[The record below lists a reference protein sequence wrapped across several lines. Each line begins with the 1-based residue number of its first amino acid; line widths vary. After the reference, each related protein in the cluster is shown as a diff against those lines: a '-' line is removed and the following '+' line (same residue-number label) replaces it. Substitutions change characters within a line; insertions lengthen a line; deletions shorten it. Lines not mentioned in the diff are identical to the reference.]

1 MSSPVD
7 PESPADG
14 PEPSSEAGSGPAA
27 AQRASPAVLLTL
39 GAAELAA
46 LAALGWGPTAFPWP
60 GLAWFGVAFAV
71 YVAAAATVAQR
82 GGEAWLI
89 WGTAIALR
97 IALLPLTPE
106 LSDDVYRY
114 LWDGHVQ
121 LSGVNPYLYAPA
133 AEELAAFRTDYHG
146 LINNPTVPTIYPP
159 LAQLTFLFIGL
170 LGGGVFG
177 AKLLWLGFDLAT
189 AWILGKVAVET
200 GRNPNL
206 AQILYLWSPLLVI
219 EVAWSAHLET
229 LGLFALSLTILMT
242 RKPLRAGSALALSAL
257 TKFAP
262 AVALPAL
269 VRRDGWRV
277 AIGFSATVLLL
288 YLPYASAGTSLFTGL
303 RTYGEHWW
311 FMKGPFV
318 ILESVFDDPANA
330 RRAVALIVLGVVGW
344 TTLRRYDT
352 ERALLW
358 ILGSGML
365 LTPTLHPWYVLWML
379 PMAALRASRPW
390 ILLSGLAFLGYFG
403 LGAYQE
409 TGEWLQPGI
418 VRAAMW
424 VPFLSLLAYEAL
436 LGGREP
442 HVVVGDVT

>member
-1 MSSPVD
+1 MVML
-7 PESPADG
+7 
-14 PEPSSEAGSGPAA
+14 AA
-27 AQRASPAVLLTL
+27 F

-46 LAALGWGPTAFPWP
+46 LSVLGWSPAADFPWP
-60 GLAWFGVAFAV
+60 GLALFGLAFV
-71 YVAAAATVAQR
+71 MYSGAATLVAKR
-82 GGEAWLI
+82 GASTWLI

-97 IALLPLTPE
+97 IVLLPLAPE

-133 AEELAAFRTDYHG
+133 AEELVGLRTEYHG
-146 LINNPTVPTIYPP
+146 LINNPTVSTIYPP
-159 LAQLTFLFIGL
+159 FAQLSFLFIAL
-170 LGGGVFG
+170 LGGGIYR
-177 AKLLWLGFDLAT
+177 AKLLWLAFDLAT
-189 AWILGKVAVET
+189 AWILGKVAVGT
-200 GRNPNL
+200 GRDRKL
-206 AQILYLWSPLLVI
+206 VQLLYLWSPLLVV

-229 LGLFALSLTILMT
+229 LGLFALATTILMAG
-242 RKPLRAGSALALSAL
+242 RPIRAGGALALSAL

-269 VRRDGWRV
+269 LVKDGWKV
-277 AIGFSATVLLL
+277 GLGFLATVVVL
-288 YLPYASAGTSLFTGL
+288 YLPYAGAGASLFTGL
-303 RTYGEHWW
+303 LTYSEHWW

-318 ILESVFDDPANA
+318 ILEALFDDPLNA
-330 RRAVALIVLGVVGW
+330 RRAVAPIVLGVVGW

-379 PMAALRASRPW
+379 PMAALRTSRPW

-409 TGEWLQPGI
+409 TGEWIQPGV

-424 VPFLSLLAYEAL
+424 VPFLAL
-436 LGGREP
+436 LVAETVYDARRENAMS
-442 HVVVGDVT
+442 DAAR